1 MGNRKEELYSEED
14 LDRIHKVTNGGI
26 HSVERKPFRFRLLFL
41 WWIVVAALGLASYTA
56 GKMAGVI

>member
-1 MGNRKEELYSEED
+1 MGNRKEALYSDED
-14 LDRIHKVTNGGI
+14 LERIRKVTHSGI

-41 WWIVVAALGLASYTA
+41 WWIVVAGLGLAAYMG